1 MSVVSRACAFAMTLV
16 LAGSAAPLAHAQDS
30 TVSGGPSFSHIVGP
44 PGPPRIQV
52 NPRPIYRRCTS
63 WYVIQYRPSGRVLFP
78 EKHCWWARG

>member
-1 MSVVSRACAFAMTLV
+1 MSTMSRVWILGLAFSFALGA
-16 LAGSAAPLAHAQDS
+16 LPSAQAQDS

-44 PGPPRIQV
+44 AGPPRIQI

>member
-1 MSVVSRACAFAMTLV
+1 MSVVSRVCALGLTLALV
-16 LAGSAAPLAHAQDS
+16 GGAAPLAQAQDS

-44 PGPPRIQV
+44 GGPPRIEI